1 MSQTATNRPPTAKI
15 PSVQDKW
22 RLLTLGIP
30 LMFAACLLMF
40 IIHISVGAK
49 SLDYQTIIK
58 AFIDFDVKNFD
69 HIIILKVRLP
79 RAIIAIAVGASLAV
93 AGAIMQGVTR
103 NPLASPSILGLMS
116 GASFAIVVALGVF
129 GIFSPYL
136 TPWIAA
142 FGALCAAILVLV
154 IASLAPGST
163 TPLNLTL
170 AGVAVSAFLGAI
182 ISLLNLMDEDNFDQ
196 LRVWLTGSLAG
207 KDLNI
212 FYIISPWLI
221 ISMLMA
227 VILSRKITILGMG
240 EDVAKGLGVKPT
252 GLKIQLMAV
261 VIILTACS
269 VAMAGPMGFI
279 GLVVPHM
286 VRLFIG
292 ADYRWV
298 TPYSALLGATY
309 LLAVDIIARL
319 VIAPQEIST
328 GIITALIGG
337 PLFIYLIKSRG
348 R

>member
-1 MSQTATNRPPTAKI
+1 MSQTATDMPRI
-15 PSVQDKW
+15 PNVKDKW
-22 RLLTLGIP
+22 RMLTMGVP
-30 LMFAACLLMF
+30 LMLILVVSMFLL
-40 IIHISVGAK
+40 HISIGAK
-49 SLDYQTIIK
+49 SLTYQTVID
-58 AFIDFDVKNFD
+58 AFSNFDVKNFD

-79 RAIIAIAVGASLAV
+79 RAIIAIVVGASLAV

-129 GIFSPYL
+129 GVHSPFL

-142 FGALCAAILVLV
+142 FGALAAALLVLV
-154 IASLAPGST
+154 IATLAPGGT
-163 TPLNLTL
+163 NPLNLTL
-170 AGVAVSAFLGAI
+170 SGVAVSAFLGAI

-207 KDLNI
+207 KNLNI
-212 FYIISPWLI
+212 FYIISPWLVI
-221 ISMLMA
+221 TMIVA
-227 VILSRKITILGMG
+227 IILSRKITILGMG
-240 EDVAKGLGVKPT
+240 EEVAKGLGVKTT
-252 GLKIQLMAV
+252 GLKIQLLAV

-298 TPYSALLGATY
+298 IPYSALLGAVY
-309 LLAVDIIARL
+309 LLAVDIIAR
-319 VIAPQEIST
+319 VIIAPQEVST
-328 GIITALIGG
+328 GIITALLGG
-337 PLFIYLIKSRG
+337 PLFIYLIKTRG

>member
-1 MSQTATNRPPTAKI
+1 M
-15 PSVQDKW
+15 
-22 RLLTLGIP
+22 LTMGVP
-30 LMFAACLLMF
+30 LMLILVVSMFLL
-40 IIHISVGAK
+40 HISIGAK
-49 SLDYQTIIK
+49 SLTYQTVID
-58 AFIDFDVKNFD
+58 AFSNFDVKNFD

-79 RAIIAIAVGASLAV
+79 RAIIAIVVGASLAV

-129 GIFSPYL
+129 GVHSPFL

-142 FGALCAAILVLV
+142 FGALAAALLVLV
-154 IASLAPGST
+154 IATLAPGGT
-163 TPLNLTL
+163 NPLNLTL
-170 AGVAVSAFLGAI
+170 SGVAVSAFLGAI

-207 KDLNI
+207 KNLNI
-212 FYIISPWLI
+212 FYIISPWLVI
-221 ISMLMA
+221 TMIVA
-227 VILSRKITILGMG
+227 IILSRKITILGMG
-240 EDVAKGLGVKPT
+240 EEVAKGLGVKTT
-252 GLKIQLMAV
+252 GLKIQLLAV

-298 TPYSALLGATY
+298 IPYSALLGAVY
-309 LLAVDIIARL
+309 LLAVDIIAR
-319 VIAPQEIST
+319 VIIAPQEVST
-328 GIITALIGG
+328 GIITALLGG
-337 PLFIYLIKSRG
+337 PLFIYLIKTRG

>member
-1 MSQTATNRPPTAKI
+1 MPRI
-15 PSVQDKW
+15 PNVKDKW
-22 RLLTLGIP
+22 RMLTMGVP
-30 LMFAACLLMF
+30 LMLILVVSMFLL
-40 IIHISVGAK
+40 HISIGAK
-49 SLDYQTIIK
+49 SLTYQTVID
-58 AFIDFDVKNFD
+58 AFSNFDVKNFD

-79 RAIIAIAVGASLAV
+79 RAIIAIVVGASLAV

-129 GIFSPYL
+129 GVHSPFL

-142 FGALCAAILVLV
+142 FGALAAALLVLV
-154 IASLAPGST
+154 IATLAPGGT
-163 TPLNLTL
+163 NPLNLTL
-170 AGVAVSAFLGAI
+170 SGVAVSAFLGAI

-207 KDLNI
+207 KNLNI
-212 FYIISPWLI
+212 FYIISPWLVI
-221 ISMLMA
+221 TMIVA
-227 VILSRKITILGMG
+227 IILSRKITILGMG
-240 EDVAKGLGVKPT
+240 EEVAKGLGVKTT
-252 GLKIQLMAV
+252 GLKIQLLAV

-298 TPYSALLGATY
+298 IPYSALLGAVY
-309 LLAVDIIARL
+309 LLAVDIIAR
-319 VIAPQEIST
+319 VIIAPQEVST
-328 GIITALIGG
+328 GIITALLGG
-337 PLFIYLIKSRG
+337 PLFIYLIKTRG